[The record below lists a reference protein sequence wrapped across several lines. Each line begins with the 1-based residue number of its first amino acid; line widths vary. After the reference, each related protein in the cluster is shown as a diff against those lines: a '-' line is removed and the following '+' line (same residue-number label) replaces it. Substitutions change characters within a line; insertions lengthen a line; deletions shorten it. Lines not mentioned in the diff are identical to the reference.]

1 MDEAAEGK
9 PAVNLMAGALGDAL
23 AAKVGGKKNKN
34 KKNKKK
40 K

>member
-1 MDEAAEGK
+1 
-9 PAVNLMAGALGDAL
+9 MAGALGDAL